1 MQRKQLLSIG
11 DKEIVASSN
20 FNFDRIW
27 QNSSPDFSASTI
39 GICRA
44 ESVFHDTL
52 KTLARMLGK
61 SKQAVT
67 PDKRVPQT
75 ETIENERSASILPKL
90 SHANKCF

>member
-1 MQRKQLLSIG
+1 
-11 DKEIVASSN
+11 
-20 FNFDRIW
+20 
-27 QNSSPDFSASTI
+27 
-39 GICRA
+39 
-44 ESVFHDTL
+44 
-52 KTLARMLGK
+52 MLGK